1 MKWENRKIVL
11 LKILWLA
18 IIMFLNEPLFS
29 QHNGN
34 KKPNIILLVTDD
46 QRWDALGA
54 AGNKIIHTPNM
65 DQLAR
70 QGIRFKNAYVTTAIC
85 CVSRASILS
94 GQQVSR
100 HKIDDFS
107 KAFSNEALQ
116 QTYPL
121 LLRSAGYATG
131 FIGKFGIGATYP
143 DSTLFDYW
151 GCSRQM
157 DAQYYLTNSKGEQV
171 HNTDSVGSSI
181 NIFLDR
187 YGKEQQPFCL
197 SVGFKAPH
205 ELDGTPP
212 TYPVQDKF
220 KTLYSNAA
228 IKEPLTAAPGYWN
241 SFPDFFRTDVNI
253 GRTRWKPLFSTP
265 ALHAETVKNY
275 YRLIT
280 GVDEVIGKLL
290 SKLNAMGIADNTV
303 IIVMGDNGFSLG
315 EHGLQGKWYAYE
327 ESVRVPI
334 ILYDPRVK
342 FSDGKKVPEQI
353 VLNIDIA
360 PTILSL
366 AGLPKPTTM
375 QGENLVDIMKGKVP
389 ERENFFYKHDFIG
402 TPALPK
408 SEAVIG
414 KEWKYIIYTEHQY
427 EELYHLT
434 TDPKETSNLAKNAKY
449 QKQLQ
454 HMRERYRVRKQAAE

>member
-1 MKWENRKIVL
+1 M
-11 LKILWLA
+11 KILWLVL
-18 IIMFLNEPLFS
+18 ILLLTQPSFS
-29 QHNGN
+29 QQPNN
-34 KKPNIILLVTDD
+34 RQPNIILVITDD

-70 QGIRFKNAYVTTAIC
+70 QGVRFKNAYVTTAIC

-107 KAFSNEALQ
+107 KAFSAEALQ

-121 LLRSAGYATG
+121 LLRSAGYKTG

-143 DSTLFDYW
+143 DSSLFDYW
-151 GCSRQM
+151 GCSREM
-157 DAQYYLTNSKGEQV
+157 DGQYYLTSNSGKRV
-171 HNTDSVGSSI
+171 HNTDSVANSI
-181 NIFLDR
+181 DVFLDR
-187 YGKEQQPFCL
+187 FGKAQQPFCL

-205 ELDGTPP
+205 ELDGNPP

-220 KTLYSNAA
+220 KTLYSNAV
-228 IKEPLTAAPGYWN
+228 IKEPLTSAPEYWN
-241 SFPDFFRTDVNI
+241 SFPDFFRTEENI
-253 GRTRWKPLFSTP
+253 GRIRWKPLFSTA
-265 ALHAETVKNY
+265 ALHAQTVKNY

-280 GVDEVIGKLL
+280 GVDEVVGKLMA
-290 SKLNAMGIADNTV
+290 KLQVMGIADNTV

-327 ESVRVPI
+327 ESVRVPM

-342 FSDGKKVPEQI
+342 FSHGRKVAEQM

-366 AGLPKPTTM
+366 AGLPKPVAM
-375 QGENLVDIMKGKVP
+375 QGENLADIIKGKLP
-389 ERENFFYKHDFIG
+389 ERKDFFYKHDFLG

-414 KEWKYIIYTEHQY
+414 KEWKYIVYTEHQY
-427 EELYHLT
+427 EELYHLA
-434 TDPKETSNLAKNAKY
+434 TDPKETNNLAKNPKY

-454 HMRERYRVRKQAAE
+454 QLRERYKVLKQEAE